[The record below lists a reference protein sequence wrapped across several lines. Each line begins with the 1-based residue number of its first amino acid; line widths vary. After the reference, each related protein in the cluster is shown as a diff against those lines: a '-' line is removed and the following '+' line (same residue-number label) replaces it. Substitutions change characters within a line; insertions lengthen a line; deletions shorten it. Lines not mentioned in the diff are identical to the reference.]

1 MPNPLFNQSLISA
14 AQLTPELL
22 SVMFSL
28 ADKYQHEVAAKGVLE
43 VLSNKIMA
51 SLFFE
56 PSTRTRLSFEAAMH
70 RLGGKVIGFSD
81 ASTSST
87 SKGETLEDTI
97 QMVTNMPI

>member
-56 PSTRTRLSFEAAMH
+56 PAPE
-70 RLGGKVIGFSD
+70 LGYPLKQLCIVWVV
-81 ASTSST
+81 
-87 SKGETLEDTI
+87 K
-97 QMVTNMPI
+97 